1 MFIGWKIAEFFFH
14 IIHSQ
19 GSTDCQVRRPTG
31 PTWSENFKFF
41 WSGHR
46 LSKSCSSWS
55 GSVPV
60 WDSQIF
66 KLFLVLVQTG
76 PWFSN
81 FVVSPVRRFCDRCT
95 GVFVDWLVRAYVL
108 VDGKLQCFFFQIM
121 SWPVRD
127 FKLCWTKSG
136 PAFHH
141 YAYFHRNDRCGRKW
155 PSSVIKWPLFENT
168 TEITVIH

>member
-108 VDGKLQCFFFQIM
+108 VDGKLQCFFFKLCLGQSEI
-121 SWPVRD
+121 SNCVGPSPVRLFIITRIFTVMTVVD
-127 FKLCWTKSG
+127 E
-136 PAFHH
+136 
-141 YAYFHRNDRCGRKW
+141 NDRH
-155 PSSVIKWPLFENT
+155 PSSNGRYLKTPPK
-168 TEITVIH
+168 